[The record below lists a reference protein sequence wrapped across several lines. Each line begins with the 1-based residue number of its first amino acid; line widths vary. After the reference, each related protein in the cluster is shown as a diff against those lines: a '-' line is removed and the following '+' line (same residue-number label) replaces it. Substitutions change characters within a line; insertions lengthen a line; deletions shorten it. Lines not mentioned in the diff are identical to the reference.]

1 MSEHGLSQ
9 RRACTLA
16 QIDPKTVRR
25 EPVADSPEIRGRLR
39 VLAGERRRFGY
50 RRLGIMLVRE
60 GIVMNKKKL
69 FRLYSDEGLSVRRRR
84 GRKRATGTR
93 APMTIPQGPNQRWSL
108 DFVSDVLSWGRRFRV
123 LAVVDDFTREALALV
138 VDSSIPGARVVRAL
152 EGLISWRGAPL
163 MIVSDNGTELTSR
176 AVLDWTNRTG
186 IEWHYIAPGKPQQN
200 AFVESF
206 NARYRDECLNE
217 EVFGSMAEARAVIEK
232 WRRDFNTARPHSA
245 HGGLT
250 PAEARNRAAAD
261 RLRST
266 AVSTDRPLPTT
277 QRTGYATQGLSE

>member
-16 QIDPKTVRR
+16 KIDPKTVRR
-25 EPVADSPEIRGRLR
+25 EPVADSPEIRRRLR
-39 VLAGERRRFGY
+39 ILAGERRRFGY
-50 RRLGIMLVRE
+50 RRLGILLQRE

-69 FRLYSDEGLSVRRRR
+69 FRLYTEEGLSVRRRR

-138 VDSSIPGARVVRAL
+138 VDSSIPGTRVVRELEAL
-152 EGLISWRGAPL
+152 IAWRGAPQ
-163 MIVSDNGTELTSR
+163 MVVSDNGTELTSG

-186 IEWHYIAPGKPQQN
+186 VEWHYIAPGKPQQN

-206 NARYRDECLNE
+206 NARFRDECLNE
-217 EVFGSMAEARAVIEK
+217 EVFGSMAEARAVIEN

-261 RLRST
+261 RLRSA
-266 AVSTDRPLPTT
+266 AVSAARPLPMAL
-277 QRTGYATQGLSE
+277 RTGYATEGLSD